1 MPGEERSVLVE
12 QEIREGFLKIIEMM
26 RHWRESR
33 QNWRKTR
40 KRIDGLEERMDRLE
54 ERMDRLEKDVS
65 EIKEEQKIMNDRLD
79 TIASMYGS
87 HEEAIRRLKAKKI
100 L

>member
-1 MPGEERSVLVE
+1 MD
-12 QEIREGFLKIIEMM
+12 QEIREGFLKIIEMI
-26 RHWRESR
+26 EALE
-33 QNWRKTR
+33 RKVDKIGER
-40 KRIDGLEERMDRLE
+40 LEKRIDGLEERMDRLEERMDRLE

>member
-1 MPGEERSVLVE
+1 MD
-12 QEIREGFLKIIEMM
+12 QEIREGFLKIIEMI
-26 RHWRESR
+26 EALE
-33 QNWRKTR
+33 RKVDKIGER
-40 KRIDGLEERMDRLE
+40 LEKRIDGLEERMDRLE